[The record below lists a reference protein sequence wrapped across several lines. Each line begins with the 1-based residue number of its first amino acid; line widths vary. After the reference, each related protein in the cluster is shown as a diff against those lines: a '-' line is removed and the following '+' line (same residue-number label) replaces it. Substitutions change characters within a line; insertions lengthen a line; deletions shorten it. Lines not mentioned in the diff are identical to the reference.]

1 MGNENNRDIKKEQ
14 WTESG
19 LGLTEIEE
27 SSMTPSFLTWATW
40 CVVTISNGIGSKE
53 GEAHL
58 EERC

>member
-1 MGNENNRDIKKEQ
+1 MENENYRDIKKGQ

-27 SSMTPSFLTWATW
+27 SNMTPSFLTWETRY
-40 CVVTISNGIGSKE
+40 VVAISSGIGSKE